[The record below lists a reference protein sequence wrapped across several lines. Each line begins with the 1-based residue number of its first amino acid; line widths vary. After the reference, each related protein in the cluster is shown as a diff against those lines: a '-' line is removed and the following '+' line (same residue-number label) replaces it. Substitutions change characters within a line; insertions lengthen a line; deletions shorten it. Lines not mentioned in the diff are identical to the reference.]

1 MSSRT
6 DRDLLVDMIEAIR
19 RVEVYVDQVEY
30 QDFLVDIK
38 TQDAVIR
45 ALEILGEASK
55 GVSVSVKDSFPDLP
69 WKSMAGLRDKLIHDY
84 FGVNL
89 DIVWEVATDR
99 MSDLSTQIK
108 QILEQENFK
117 L

>member
-1 MSSRT
+1 MSKRG
-6 DRDLLVDMIEAIR
+6 DRELLSDMLESIR
-19 RVEVYVDQVEY
+19 RVEVYINQGNYREFIND
-30 QDFLVDIK
+30 LK

-55 GVSVSVKDSFPDLP
+55 GISPTVKEQFPDVP
-69 WKSMAGLRDKLIHDY
+69 WKFMAGMRDKLIHEY

-89 DIVWEVATDR
+89 DIVWEVATD
-99 MSDLSTQIK
+99 SLPDVFLQIEY
-108 QILEQENFK
+108 ILNNEVW